1 MPDNILFYI
10 VFISQIFFISFYY
23 PKEIL
28 NRLNFVINKYPP
40 NKYPR
45 LYIKPLDIYK
55 SKQRSYKIVNQL
67 IMIIGILILIAI
79 GIWDYLSEG
88 YIDQIFILIY
98 FMIQILP
105 LVILEY
111 SGFAYFKL
119 MRKADLRTTR
129 RAELNPRR
137 LFNFISPPILGFAIF
152 LIIACVFIFYSMHQF
167 KFHPSNDTFVITIT
181 LILSNLLYAGII
193 YWNINGKKINPYQ
206 ATKDRINQIEVTVK
220 SLVFMSIA
228 ASLFLIINGIVENYN
243 LEYLESAL
251 MSIYLQLIIFIGL
264 GTILRNLR
272 PENIDFEVYKEE
284 ITEV

>member
-1 MPDNILFYI
+1 MPDNILFYF

-23 PKEIL
+23 PREIL
-28 NRLNFVINKYPP
+28 NRSNFVINKYPP
-40 NKYPR
+40 NEYPR
-45 LYIKPLDIYK
+45 LYIKSLDIYK
-55 SKQRSYKIVNQL
+55 RKQRSFKIVNQL
-67 IMIIGILILIAI
+67 IMVIGILLLFAF

-98 FMIQILP
+98 FMVQVLP
-105 LVILEY
+105 LMILEY

-137 LFNFISPPILGFAIF
+137 LFNFISPAILGFAVF
-152 LIIACVFIFYSMHQF
+152 LIIACIFIFYLIHQF
-167 KFHPSNDTFVITIT
+167 QFHPSNDTFVISIT

-193 YWNINGKKINPYQ
+193 YWNIYGKKINPYQ

-228 ASLFLIINGIVENYN
+228 ASLFLIINGIVENYD

-272 PENIDFEVYKEE
+272 VENIDFEVYKEVE
-284 ITEV
+284 

>member
-1 MPDNILFYI
+1 MPDNILFYF
-10 VFISQIFFISFYY
+10 VFISQIFFISYYY
-23 PKEIL
+23 PREIL
-28 NRLNFVINKYPP
+28 NRSNFVINKYPP
-40 NKYPR
+40 NEYPR
-45 LYIKPLDIYK
+45 LYIKSLDIYK
-55 SKQRSYKIVNQL
+55 RNQRSFKIVNHS
-67 IMIIGILILIAI
+67 IMVIGILLLFTF

-98 FMIQILP
+98 FMVQVLP
-105 LVILEY
+105 LMILEY

-119 MRKADLRTTR
+119 MRKADIRTTR

-137 LFNFISPPILGFAIF
+137 LFNFISPAILGFAVF
-152 LIIACVFIFYSMHQF
+152 LIIACIFIFYLIHQF
-167 KFHPSNDTFVITIT
+167 QFHPSNDTFVISIT

-193 YWNINGKKINPYQ
+193 YWNIYGKKINPYQ
-206 ATKDRINQIEVTVK
+206 ATKDRINQIGVTVK

-228 ASLFLIINGIVENYN
+228 ASLFLITNGIVENYN

-272 PENIDFEVYKEE
+272 VENIDFEVYRKN
-284 ITEV
+284 I

>member
-1 MPDNILFYI
+1 MPDNILFYF

-23 PKEIL
+23 PREIL
-28 NRLNFVINKYPP
+28 NRSNFVINKYPP
-40 NKYPR
+40 NEYPR
-45 LYIKPLDIYK
+45 LYIKSLDIYK
-55 SKQRSYKIVNQL
+55 RNQRSFKIVNQL
-67 IMIIGILILIAI
+67 IMVIGILLLFAF

-98 FMIQILP
+98 FMVQVLP
-105 LVILEY
+105 LMILEY

-137 LFNFISPPILGFAIF
+137 LFNFISPAILGFAVF
-152 LIIACVFIFYSMHQF
+152 LIIACIFIFYLIHQF
-167 KFHPSNDTFVITIT
+167 QFHPSNDTFVISIT

-193 YWNINGKKINPYQ
+193 YWNIYGKKINPYQ
-206 ATKDRINQIEVTVK
+206 ATKDRINQIGVTVK
-220 SLVFMSIA
+220 SLVIMSIA
-228 ASLFLIINGIVENYN
+228 ASMFLIINGIVENYN

-272 PENIDFEVYKEE
+272 VENIDFEVYKEVE
-284 ITEV
+284 